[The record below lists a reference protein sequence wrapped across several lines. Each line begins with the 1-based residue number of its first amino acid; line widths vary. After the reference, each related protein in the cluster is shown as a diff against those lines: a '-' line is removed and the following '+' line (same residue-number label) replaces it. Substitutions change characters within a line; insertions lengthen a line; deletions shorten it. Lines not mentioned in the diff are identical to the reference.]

1 MRQSIV
7 EADRLSADF
16 RRASEPCR
24 KLSADSGL
32 LQYGFSAVLFVAVVI
47 GIDRSLYNISCDI
60 AVFFFI
66 PLLTFVPKRLLG
78 VPQCQS
84 PRKRSPTYV
93 GWLSEPSEGVYQ
105 WAVLPKSFT
114 SAVTFA
120 LSAQFFHVL
129 FHFVSC
135 ADVRISVIS

>member
-78 VPQCQS
+78 VP
-84 PRKRSPTYV
+84 TYV